1 MKLKKILHQSLMT
14 YFILVTCITAGIMIL
29 GLAFDPDAKFGYEA
43 FVSPFIFAA
52 LGVIPNLIMY
62 SSKEFSNKQIILRK
76 IIQLAVIEAE
86 VIGISVISPM
96 IPTEKA
102 GVVIGLIVSV
112 IVIFIL
118 VNFIVIINN
127 YFSVKQLNK
136 ELLNFQKNV
145 KES

>member
-1 MKLKKILHQSLMT
+1 MKLKEILHQSLMT

-29 GLAFDPDAKFGYEA
+29 GMAFDPDAKFGYEA

-118 VNFIVIINN
+118 ANFISIMND
-127 YFSVKQLNK
+127 YFSAKKLTK
-136 ELLNFQKNV
+136 ELMHFQKNI
-145 KES
+145 K